1 MSASHALP
9 PFPANFALRLI
20 AWYRA
25 HKRDLPWRADRDPY
39 RVWVSE
45 IMLQQ
50 TRVEAVKPYF
60 ERFMRTLPDVA
71 SLAAAGEE
79 ELMKL
84 WAGLGYYRRA
94 RYLKQCAQV
103 VVAEHGGRFPETAAE
118 LRKLPGIGRY
128 TAGAIASIA
137 FDEAAPAV
145 DGNVLRVLSR
155 FFAAAVD
162 VDCAES
168 ALEACYPPGRCGD
181 FTQSLMELG
190 ATVCLPN
197 GEPLCAACPLA
208 SDCRACALGRTA
220 EFPPPAV
227 RVPRK
232 IEVLT
237 VLILR
242 CRGRIALRRRPPTG
256 VLAGLW
262 ELPNFPGEDPALGAS
277 FGEVRATFRAKHVFT
292 HLEWHM
298 LALVVECERE
308 SPDFR
313 WSEPGVHPLP
323 NAFAKL
329 LAAAP

>member
-1 MSASHALP
+1 MEISILTMSIKS
-9 PFPANFALRLI
+9 
-20 AWYRA
+20 

-155 FFAAAVD
+155 FFAAVVD

-208 SDCRACALGRTA
+208 SDCRARALGRTA

>member
-1 MSASHALP
+1 M
-9 PFPANFALRLI
+9 RV
-20 AWYRA
+20 
-25 HKRDLPWRADRDPY
+25 LPWRVDRDPY

-60 ERFMRTLPDVA
+60 ERFMAALPDVA
-71 SLAAAGEE
+71 SLAAVGEE

-94 RYLKQCAQV
+94 RYLKRCAQV
-103 VVAEHGGRFPETAAE
+103 VVAEYDGRFPATAAE

-137 FDEAAPAV
+137 FGEAVPAV

-162 VDCAES
+162 VDRAES
-168 ALEACYPPGRCGD
+168 ALKVRYPSGRCGD

-197 GEPLCAACPLA
+197 GEPLCASCPLG
-208 SDCRACALGRTA
+208 SDCRARALGKTGD
-220 EFPPPAV
+220 FPPPAA
-227 RVPRK
+227 RVQRK
-232 IEVLT
+232 IELLT

-242 CRGRIALRRRPPTG
+242 CRGRIALRRRPATG

-262 ELPNFPGEDPALGAS
+262 ELPNRPGEVPEWGAS
-277 FGEVRATFRAKHVFT
+277 FGTIRATFRGKHVFT

-298 LALVVECERE
+298 LVQVVECESE
-308 SPDFR
+308 SPDFD
-313 WSEPGVHPLP
+313 WSEPGVRPLP

-329 LAAAP
+329 LAAKPARPTGAEERPDLRG